1 MWRCC
6 DNEDDPDDDDNDNN
20 GDDDDNDVDDDD
32 GDDDIWPRRGSTQ
45 RGEVGRIGIPQKW
58 GKPSNCHQNI
68 NIYIEQHRNDE
79 NL

>member
-45 RGEVGRIGIPQKW
+45 RGEVGRIGIPPKW
-58 GKPSNCHQNI
+58 GKPLNCQI
-68 NIYIEQHRNDE
+68 
-79 NL
+79 